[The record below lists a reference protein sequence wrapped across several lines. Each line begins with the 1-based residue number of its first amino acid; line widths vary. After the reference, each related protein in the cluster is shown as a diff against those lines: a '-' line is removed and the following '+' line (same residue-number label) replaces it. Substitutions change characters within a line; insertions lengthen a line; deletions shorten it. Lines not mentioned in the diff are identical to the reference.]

1 MTRPEGRSHRFRA
14 VRPIRRQTGPT
25 DPAGYPLICV
35 PGQFS
40 GETGKAAPIE
50 DPASR
55 GASFGIEGGI
65 AELSARTAF
74 ADGTESLRRL
84 GSNVDHSMLGRTDTE
99 TVSLNWHDVVIV
111 TTSRAERVGQH
122 LNQDAWD
129 QVIRQLIKNLL

>member
-65 AELSARTAF
+65 AELSARTA
-74 ADGTESLRRL
+74 SLLAPNRSVVR
-84 GSNVDHSMLGRTDTE
+84 VRTWIIRCLD
-99 TVSLNWHDVVIV
+99 
-111 TTSRAERVGQH
+111 ERTRK
-122 LNQDAWD
+122 LC
-129 QVIRQLIKNLL
+129 R